1 MLHHKQVRR
10 AAKVAEDCIARILF
24 HNHDATAAA
33 AARSPQEIALI
44 GELISVAISATQP
57 QNVFEPINAM
67 TAKTTEVQPDETSS
81 DPD

>member
-1 MLHHKQVRR
+1 MLHHKQIRL

-24 HNHDATAAA
+24 GNPNGEA

-57 QNVFEPINAM
+57 QNLFESISAM

-81 DPD
+81 DTD